1 MINEIKDI
9 LTKLFEKIEQIKT
22 EIPSAGTKYRLMGLV
37 ADITEVTEMM
47 QKEVLAWVSQEAVL
61 DAGTDIDY
69 TELSEQVLTK
79 ELQERTDME
88 EMVHEQTRQANEALG
103 ELSNVL
109 VQIAEQ
115 LVRHHKDEEYA
126 RLYEAEKRR
135 YMISGTSKRSRQEYE
150 EWKDYECQGSPQLEN
165 IEDYR
170 VEKLLKMFE
179 KGVLSMRVEH
189 MQRAKRYPEEI
200 DFSQTDDNQKISK
213 TVYHHYAALRKI
225 VDFKDGCLVADPVSV
240 GRYFYACR
248 CEENAKAHRSS
259 FLKYMHK
266 ITMVQEDYRQLA
278 VAQKNEEERCLL
290 PDMLATDLAMR
301 YWERLQQA
309 GFVDEYFQL
318 SPNTTR
324 KQAMYIADMF
334 SEKLQLR
341 SKWKPFQDLWHI
353 NNLAQEKWD
362 MQETG
367 KNPLRLEELED
378 VFRD

>member
-1 MINEIKDI
+1 M
-9 LTKLFEKIEQIKT
+9 
-22 EIPSAGTKYRLMGLV
+22 
-37 ADITEVTEMM
+37 
-47 QKEVLAWVSQEAVL
+47 
-61 DAGTDIDY
+61 
-69 TELSEQVLTK
+69 
-79 ELQERTDME
+79 
-88 EMVHEQTRQANEALG
+88 
-103 ELSNVL
+103 
-109 VQIAEQ
+109 
-115 LVRHHKDEEYA
+115 
-126 RLYEAEKRR
+126 
-135 YMISGTSKRSRQEYE
+135 
-150 EWKDYECQGSPQLEN
+150 
-165 IEDYR
+165 
-170 VEKLLKMFE
+170 
-179 KGVLSMRVEH
+179 
-189 MQRAKRYPEEI
+189 
-200 DFSQTDDNQKISK
+200 
-213 TVYHHYAALRKI
+213 
-225 VDFKDGCLVADPVSV
+225 DFKDGYLVADPVSV